1 MDEVAASPLPPDVPR
16 PEHIFDPVARAMD
29 VVGERW
35 TLVLISH
42 LMGAGRGFQDLRRRT
57 GITPRVLSAR
67 LRQLV
72 EAGFDRALVEQLARR
87 IVQNQYK
94 RLPPIIAKLSSR
106 TINQDFRYLRSW
118 GH

>member
-1 MDEVAASPLPPDVPR
+1 MNFWTPTFHSWGKDLDAVDMPWYVLYDYVEVFTYDEADRILIRMVD
-16 PEHIFDPVARAMD
+16 
-29 VVGERW
+29 ERW
-35 TLVLISH
+35 TE
-42 LMGAGRGFQDLRRRT
+42 D
-57 GITPRVLSAR
+57 
-67 LRQLV
+67 QLV